1 MWKRLLRDCK
11 IFVNLR
17 FKLKYRDHLLC
28 LLSCAQLSM
37 SPAAAQHPHITD
49 TPELLSNSWHGS
61 NILFIWWLFFAF
73 IFFPYGC
80 WLMGTR
86 PKMCQESETESSVCR
101 AFLRMPV
108 AAACRRRGSCCWS
121 PQSAARGRA
130 GSWPGRCPCPPA
142 AQWSICNI
150 LPVSQSK
157 INTQSTNTCFL
168 VCLVTT
174 WFD

>member
-1 MWKRLLRDCK
+1 
-11 IFVNLR
+11 
-17 FKLKYRDHLLC
+17 
-28 LLSCAQLSM
+28 M

-61 NILFIWWLFFAF
+61 NISFIWWLFFAF

-86 PKMCQESETESSVCR
+86 PKMCPESETESSICR
-101 AFLRMPV
+101 AFWQMPV
-108 AAACRRRGSCCWS
+108 AAACRRRGSCCWI

-142 AQWSICNI
+142 APWSICNI
-150 LPVSQSK
+150 VPVNQSQD
-157 INTQSTNTCFL
+157 NTWSTNTCFIWL
-168 VCLVTT
+168 KCHDEIIRYFIFSKFKFSILRRNAS
-174 WFD
+174 